1 LLLTIGTVHHMKV
14 AISDVNLIETNRR
27 TGASTRRV
35 FLLSGTCWLAG
46 GLISKHA
53 NGAAPPPRVASILIE
68 DFSSS
73 GRSLGATLVPKVVKS
88 EAEWRRE
95 LPEEVFFITRE
106 AGTERAFS
114 GAYWNLHAEGVYR
127 CICCDTALFDSATKF
142 DSGTG
147 WPSFW
152 QPIAKSNIVESADH
166 GYGMSRIAVSCGRCD
181 AHLGHVFDDGP
192 RPTGLRYC
200 INSNALHFVQRT
212 S

>member
-1 LLLTIGTVHHMKV
+1 MKV

-35 FLLSGTCWLAG
+35 FLLSGTCWLAA

>member
-1 LLLTIGTVHHMKV
+1 MKV

-27 TGASTRRV
+27 TGASTRRI
-35 FLLSGTCWLAG
+35 FLLSGTCWLVG

-53 NGAAPPPRVASILIE
+53 NGAASPSPAAKVLIE

-95 LPEEVFFITRE
+95 LPEEAFFITRE
-106 AGTERAFS
+106 EGTERAFS

-152 QPIAKSNIVESADH
+152 QPIAKSNIVENADH
-166 GYGMSRIAVSCGRCD
+166 SYGMSRIAVSCGRCD